1 MEPRMFSGDEKAK
14 IKKLFAEGIQVM
26 SEVNALN
33 EGLSETIKAIAEEL
47 DMKPGVLKK
56 ALRIAYKNEFFFYN
70 SDDKKCRVIHFG
82 NSFKQIQ
89 KKNGIF
95 LIFQKTLI

>member
-1 MEPRMFSGDEKAK
+1 MEPRMFSGDEKLK

-26 SEVNALN
+26 GEVNALS

-56 ALRIAYKNEFFFYN
+56 ALRIAYKNKFADEQDAL
-70 SDDKKCRVIHFG
+70 SEVEEVLQVAGH
-82 NSFKQIQ
+82 
-89 KKNGIF
+89 
-95 LIFQKTLI
+95 L

>member
-1 MEPRMFSGDEKAK
+1 MDPRMFSGDEKAK

-56 ALRIAYKNEFFFYN
+56 ALRIAYKNEFEKEQTAFTEVEEVLEVAAH
-70 SDDKKCRVIHFG
+70 R
-82 NSFKQIQ
+82 
-89 KKNGIF
+89 
-95 LIFQKTLI
+95 

>member
-1 MEPRMFSGDEKAK
+1 MFSADEKAK

-56 ALRIAYKNEFFFYN
+56 ALRIAYKNEFEKEQTAFTEVEEVLEVAGH
-70 SDDKKCRVIHFG
+70 R
-82 NSFKQIQ
+82 
-89 KKNGIF
+89 
-95 LIFQKTLI
+95 

>member
-1 MEPRMFSGDEKAK
+1 MDPRMFSGDEKAK
-14 IKKLFAEGIQVM
+14 IKKLFAEGMQVM

-56 ALRIAYKNEFFFYN
+56 ALRIAFKNAFEKEQTAFTEVEEVLEVAGH
-70 SDDKKCRVIHFG
+70 R
-82 NSFKQIQ
+82 
-89 KKNGIF
+89 
-95 LIFQKTLI
+95 

>member
-33 EGLSETIKAIAEEL
+33 EGLSETIKAIAEEIN
-47 DMKPGVLKK
+47 MKPGVLKK
-56 ALRIAYKNEFFFYN
+56 ALRIAYKNEFEKEQTAFTEVEEVLEVAGH
-70 SDDKKCRVIHFG
+70 R
-82 NSFKQIQ
+82 
-89 KKNGIF
+89 
-95 LIFQKTLI
+95 

>member
-1 MEPRMFSGDEKAK
+1 MDPRMFSGDEKAK

-56 ALRIAYKNEFFFYN
+56 ALRIAYKNEFEKEQTAFTEVEEVLEVAGH
-70 SDDKKCRVIHFG
+70 R
-82 NSFKQIQ
+82 
-89 KKNGIF
+89 
-95 LIFQKTLI
+95 

>member
-26 SEVNALN
+26 GEVNALN
-33 EGLSETIKAIAEEL
+33 EGLTDTIKSIAEEL

-56 ALRIAYKNEFFFYN
+56 ALRIAYKNKFADEQ
-70 SDDKKCRVIHFG
+70 DALTEVEEVLQVAGH
-82 NSFKQIQ
+82 
-89 KKNGIF
+89 
-95 LIFQKTLI
+95 L